1 MTPVYGRR
9 QGLQVEPLGE
19 IWVAFS
25 PACGET
31 VLLNDACAALLEVLA
46 DGPATTESA
55 CLQLAQDTGDD
66 PAALTDA
73 VERSWN
79 LLVESGL
86 VEVLPPGHDRGP

>member
-1 MTPVYGRR
+1 LPPVYARR
-9 QGLQVEPLGE
+9 LGVQVEPLGE

-31 VLLNDACAALLEVLA
+31 VLLNDASAALLEVLA
-46 DGPATTESA
+46 EGPATTDAA
-55 CLQLAQDTGDD
+55 CRQLAQETGDD

-73 VERSWN
+73 VAGSWT

-86 VEVLPPGHDRGP
+86 VEVLPPGHHSGP

>member
-1 MTPVYGRR
+1 MALVYGRR
-9 QGLQVEPLGE
+9 SGLLVEPLGE

-46 DGPATTESA
+46 EGPATTDAA
-55 CLQLAQDTGDD
+55 CLQLAQETGDD
-66 PAALTDA
+66 PAALTEA
-73 VERSWN
+73 VAHSWN

-86 VEVLPPGHDRGP
+86 VEVLPPGHHRGP